1 MSHFQLFS
9 YLLFNV
15 SSKMPAYLY
24 QLSVYPLDYS
34 CLSGVS
40 AAEIGGLMSFM
51 GIPHSKN
58 KNWKRNITQV
68 PAY

>member
-1 MSHFQLFS
+1 MLE
-9 YLLFNV
+9 
-15 SSKMPAYLY
+15 YLY

-58 KNWKRNITQV
+58 KTWKRNKTQV
-68 PAY
+68 SAY

>member
-1 MSHFQLFS
+1 ML
-9 YLLFNV
+9 
-15 SSKMPAYLY
+15 AYLY

-58 KNWKRNITQV
+58 KNWKRNKTEV